1 MSVYIYYIYHGELKT
16 FALFEPF
23 FEQVINKISGKQPP
37 PPKKLSP
44 YTSFIIFSSLQIDP
58 QHEQKSCQLP
68 NQRERRREAVVNSLK
83 TRSQATSAG
92 LKAFNKWRGET
103 KNKKNY
109 KGIFIIQ
116 LFLNTHGT
124 DKSLHC
130 AFTRR

>member
-37 PPKKLSP
+37 PPKKAKSIHIF
-44 YTSFIIFSSLQIDP
+44 YFFSSLQIDL

-68 NQRERRREAVVNSLK
+68 NQCERKREAMVNSLK

-103 KNKKNY
+103 KNNK
-109 KGIFIIQ
+109 IIKESSSYNC
-116 LFLNTHGT
+116 F
-124 DKSLHC
+124 
-130 AFTRR
+130 